1 MRIGGIEKLDD
12 IIFLL
17 QVLIFPGLLFSIVL
31 AFLYEWLDRKIYAR
45 LQNRVGPLYAGPA
58 GILQPVADFIK
69 LLAKEDIVPS
79 AANKVIFNIAPIM
92 ALSLISTAV
101 LLLPVTGVAGLISFD
116 GDVILA
122 MALMVLYVIVV
133 FLAGFFSMNRFSTVG
148 AERTVL
154 QLLGY
159 EIPMILSVMSVAL
172 SAGALSLAKI
182 VENRNIWFIFGP
194 HVISFFVYL
203 IAGQA
208 ELERV
213 PFDIP
218 EAEQEIV
225 AGWLT
230 EYSGK
235 KLALFR
241 LSRDIELL
249 FVAGLATTLF
259 LGGAVP
265 VIGGIPSILQVAICT
280 VFFTLKM
287 AGVLF
292 LLSTIRALFARLRI
306 DQMVDLSWKYLIP
319 ISLLQIFLVRLMI

>member
-259 LGGAVP
+259 LGGAGP
-265 VIGGIPSILQVAICT
+265 VISGIPSILQVAICT

>member
-194 HVISFFVYL
+194 HIISFFVYL

-259 LGGAVP
+259 LGGAGP

>member
-1 MRIGGIEKLDD
+1 MQMGGIAKLDD

-17 QVLIFPGLLFSIVL
+17 QVLIFPGFLFSIVL
-31 AFLYEWLDRKIYAR
+31 AFLYEWLDRKIYAK
-45 LQNRVGPLYAGPA
+45 LQNRVGPMYAGPA

-69 LLAKEDIVPS
+69 LLAKEDIVPE
-79 AANKVIFNIAPIM
+79 AANKIMFNITPVL

-101 LLLPVTGVAGLISFD
+101 LLLPIAGTTGLISFD
-116 GDVILA
+116 GDVIFA
-122 MALMVLYVIVV
+122 MALMVLYVIVI
-133 FLAGFFSMNRFSTVG
+133 FLAGFFSMNRFSTIG

-159 EIPMILSVMSVAL
+159 EVPMILSVMSVSL

-182 VENRNIWFIFGP
+182 AENQNIWFIFGP
-194 HVISFFVYL
+194 HIISFFIYL

-259 LGGAVP
+259 LGGAGPIIVGVP
-265 VIGGIPSILQVAICT
+265 TVLQTGICT
-280 VFFTLKM
+280 VFFILKM

-292 LLSTIRALFARLRI
+292 LLSTMRALFARLRI
-306 DQMVDLSWKYLIP
+306 DQMVNLSWKYLIP

>member
-1 MRIGGIEKLDD
+1 
-12 IIFLL
+12 
-17 QVLIFPGLLFSIVL
+17 LFSIVL
-31 AFLYEWLDRKIYAR
+31 AFLYEWLDRKIYAK
-45 LQNRVGPLYAGPA
+45 LQNRVGPLYTGPA

-79 AANKVIFNIAPIM
+79 AANKFIFNIAPVL
-92 ALSLISTAV
+92 ALSLISTAA
-101 LLLPVTGVAGLISFD
+101 LLLPIAGIAGLISFD

-133 FLAGFFSMNRFSTVG
+133 FLAGFFSMNRFSTIG

-154 QLLGY
+154 QMLGY

-182 VENRNIWFIFGP
+182 AGSQNIWLIFGP
-194 HVISFFVYL
+194 NVISFFVYL

-259 LGGAVP
+259 LGGAGP
-265 VIGGIPSILQVAICT
+265 IIGGLPSILQTAICT

-306 DQMVDLSWKYLIP
+306 DQMVNLSWKYLIP
-319 ISLLQIFLVRLMI
+319 ISLLQIFLVRLMV